1 MSNCSTVMVELQP
14 LQVPPPTKQA
24 GSIRG
29 KDARPDSISSD
40 GQRLVDECATP
51 DDAPTRTT
59 SALQRWNNPRGNMA
73 RLGACFWCFLV
84 MGANDAAYGPLLQS
98 LIKYY
103 DLTYVV
109 VSLVFLSPFAGYV
122 GSALLNNY
130 LHLKY
135 GQRGVAILGSSC
147 HIAAYIIIA
156 LHPPFVALVFAFIL
170 AGFVE

>member
-1 MSNCSTVMVELQP
+1 MVELQP

-84 MGANDAAYGPLLQS
+84 MGANDAAYGVCLTKLAVHIHLL
-98 LIKYY
+98 
-103 DLTYVV
+103 T
-109 VSLVFLSPFAGYV
+109 
-122 GSALLNNY
+122 
-130 LHLKY
+130 
-135 GQRGVAILGSSC
+135 
-147 HIAAYIIIA
+147 
-156 LHPPFVALVFAFIL
+156 
-170 AGFVE
+170 